1 MIKAIGTA
9 YKRDDFTNKEFFD
22 YWLDVHGPISAKA
35 PGLRGYVVS
44 EVIRRLQ
51 GELETEAF
59 VEQWFDDEA
68 AFQQAGA
75 SPEVAAAWEDVP
87 RYAKTTGT
95 FWLVKEH
102 VIIPPPARSSANAL
116 RSESKMRRFEGK
128 NVFVTGAGSG
138 FGRRT
143 AERFAEEGAANIY
156 LVDYNQDRLDATAP
170 LIAQRG
176 ASPVM
181 IHTDLGSMEN
191 CVAAVEQALSVHPRL
206 DVLVSNAAAWVDVPF
221 VDMTLDQWRRVLS
234 VNLDA
239 YYALALR
246 AVNAMKET
254 GGGVILFTSSIS
266 SLGHGRGFTAYC
278 VAKAGLVSLAKA
290 IAVECAPYGI
300 RCNCV
305 SPGPADT
312 QQSVD
317 LVGEEL
323 MEKWRREG
331 FPAVPMNRLAAV
343 DDIAGAFLYLAS
355 DDAKYVSGANL
366 VVDGALTAQVYDVP
380 ES

>member
-1 MIKAIGTA
+1 MA
-9 YKRDDFTNKEFFD
+9 
-22 YWLDVHGPISAKA
+22 
-35 PGLRGYVVS
+35 
-44 EVIRRLQ
+44 
-51 GELETEAF
+51 
-59 VEQWFDDEA
+59 
-68 AFQQAGA
+68 
-75 SPEVAAAWEDVP
+75 
-87 RYAKTTGT
+87 
-95 FWLVKEH
+95 
-102 VIIPPPARSSANAL
+102 
-116 RSESKMRRFEGK
+116 RRFEGK

-156 LVDYNQDRLDATAP
+156 LVDYQQERLDAVVP
-170 LIAQRG
+170 IIAEQG
-176 ASPVM
+176 ANPVP
-181 IHTDLGSMEN
+181 INTDLGNMEN
-191 CVAAVEQALSVHPRL
+191 CVAAVEQALAVDGRL
-206 DVLVSNAAAWVDVPF
+206 DILISNAAAWVDVPF
-221 VDMTLDQWRRVLS
+221 VDMTFEQWRRVLS

-239 YYALALR
+239 YFALSLR
-246 AVNAMKET
+246 AANAMKET

-317 LVGEEL
+317 LAGEEL
-323 MEKWRREG
+323 MEKWRRDG
-331 FPAVPMNRLAAV
+331 FPVVPMNRLAST

-380 ES
+380 ET

>member
-1 MIKAIGTA
+1 MA
-9 YKRDDFTNKEFFD
+9 
-22 YWLDVHGPISAKA
+22 
-35 PGLRGYVVS
+35 
-44 EVIRRLQ
+44 
-51 GELETEAF
+51 
-59 VEQWFDDEA
+59 
-68 AFQQAGA
+68 
-75 SPEVAAAWEDVP
+75 
-87 RYAKTTGT
+87 
-95 FWLVKEH
+95 
-102 VIIPPPARSSANAL
+102 
-116 RSESKMRRFEGK
+116 RRFEGK

-156 LVDYNQDRLDATAP
+156 LVDRQQDRLDATVP
-170 LIAQRG
+170 LIAGHG
-176 ASPVM
+176 ANPVP
-181 IHTDLGSMEN
+181 INTDLGSMEN
-191 CVAAVEQALSVHPRL
+191 CVTAVEQALEVDGRL
-206 DVLVSNAAAWVDVPF
+206 DILISNAAAWVDVPF
-221 VDMTLDQWRRVLS
+221 VDMTLEQWRRVLS

-239 YYALALR
+239 YFALALR
-246 AVNAMKET
+246 AANAMKET

-317 LVGEEL
+317 LAGEEL
-323 MEKWRREG
+323 MEKWRRDG
-331 FPAVPMNRLAAV
+331 FPVVPMNRLATA

-366 VVDGALTAQVYDVP
+366 VVDGGLTAQVYDVP
-380 ES
+380 ET